1 MSLQRGRSVEREP
14 IPRKPT
20 TGRYSLLPAWLGR
33 RSDDGKK
40 PFRSLIEVSDR
51 YERGHRGDG
60 NAAKACEKLGVNCVV
75 RGAFALTR
83 SGSALHGIHAM
94 NADLRLDGCRDLRW
108 LRNVHRDGRTSVCP
122 QRVALDIGA
131 LERSAL
137 CERRARSR
145 MRSMLRIVANYVERA
160 GLVRD
165 ANGFHLERYDVPPLA
180 AIEGCGQR
188 ATYTVA
194 DNHLVLTNRVVLSR
208 P

>member
-1 MSLQRGRSVEREP
+1 MEEIIDRKRRDGVVVDCYADESVLRDVHCDAPAIVMYRCVSSRQATQSKIGKRVASSEDVASHSGLCLCNAACSVEREP

-51 YERGHRGDG
+51 YKHGHRGDG

-131 LERSAL
+131 LE
-137 CERRARSR
+137 
-145 MRSMLRIVANYVERA
+145 
-160 GLVRD
+160 
-165 ANGFHLERYDVPPLA
+165 
-180 AIEGCGQR
+180 
-188 ATYTVA
+188 
-194 DNHLVLTNRVVLSR
+194 
-208 P
+208 